1 MRLQTK
7 GMDLCKVTLVTFVP
21 EIPLRAREW
30 SRPVQSYP
38 IPKNPKFQTFFFEK
52 ENGGVLSGGQR
63 HSDQVFKEVT
73 ELSDTKQQ
81 KVIIVQSNQMVDCQ
95 EQRRRMRATLAGK
108 YVHMCT
114 YGKGSQK
121 RRIQATLFSSNPIVH
136 CPPDPQ
142 RPIRPLRFCCRSPW
156 RTVLD

>member
-30 SRPVQSYP
+30 SRPVLSYP

-95 EQRRRMRATLAGK
+95 EQRRRMRATLAGN
-108 YVHMCT
+108 YV
-114 YGKGSQK
+114 
-121 RRIQATLFSSNPIVH
+121 
-136 CPPDPQ
+136 
-142 RPIRPLRFCCRSPW
+142 
-156 RTVLD
+156 

>member
-1 MRLQTK
+1 M
-7 GMDLCKVTLVTFVP
+7 
-21 EIPLRAREW
+21 EA
-30 SRPVQSYP
+30 SYP
-38 IPKNPKFQTFFFEK
+38 VDRDTAIKSSKRW
-52 ENGGVLSGGQR
+52 LSFRTQNN
-63 HSDQVFKEVT
+63 K
-73 ELSDTKQQ
+73 
-81 KVIIVQSNQMVDCQ
+81 KVIIAQSNQMADCQ

-108 YVHMCT
+108 YVPIRRT

-156 RTVLD
+156 RTVLDWDDQGTGEKFSAYSLNNIQSCFGWHILMKQGNIFVRYGFFLLSLGGI